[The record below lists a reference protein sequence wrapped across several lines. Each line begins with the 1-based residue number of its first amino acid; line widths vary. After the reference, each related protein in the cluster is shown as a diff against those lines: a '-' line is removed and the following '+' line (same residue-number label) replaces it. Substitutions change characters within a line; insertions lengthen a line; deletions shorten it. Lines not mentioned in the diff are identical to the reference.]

1 MSEYGELIDDN
12 TVRFER
18 LLPGP
23 VERIWA
29 FLTESD
35 KRARWLCAG
44 DAETRVGG
52 KVDMHFCNRAL
63 STEDD
68 IPRPEKYR
76 ELPET
81 ISFGGTVTRCKPM
94 RLLAHTWEF
103 EDELS
108 EVCYEL
114 TPHGDKV
121 LLVLTH
127 RRLATAGQ
135 VLSVST
141 GWHSHLNLLEDVLT
155 GDALR
160 PFYRMQAD
168 LEAEYDRRLGPG

>member
-1 MSEYGELIDDN
+1 MSDYGELIDNN

-23 VERIWA
+23 VERVWA

-44 DAETRVGG
+44 EVETRVGG
-52 KVDMHFCNRAL
+52 NVDMHFHNCAL

-76 ELPET
+76 DLPEK
-81 ISFGGTVTRCKPM
+81 ISFGGTVTRCEPV

-114 TPHGDKV
+114 TPQGDKV

-127 RRLATAGQ
+127 RKLDTAKLA
-135 VLSVST
+135 LSVST
-141 GWHSHLNLLEDVLT
+141 GWHSHLNLLEDVLL
-155 GDALR
+155 GNAPR
-160 PFYRMQAD
+160 PIYRMQAD
-168 LEAEYDRRLGPG
+168 LETEYDRRLGLG